1 MSTEAVNIVIQGQN
15 QAAGA
20 LRSAAQAMNNLSKS
34 TKGAATAMKSLVAV
48 QVGAILAKGFST
60 ATTAISAY
68 VSELRNTVDRTAKLA
83 NQTGIGVEALQGFA
97 VAASLGG
104 TDLETF
110 ANNVKRLTV
119 RVGRLA
125 ESGKTEI
132 FEKLNI
138 DFQKFRTLAPEDQ
151 FRILSQSINNIKD
164 PAEKARVAVELFGK
178 AGAEMLPMLNT
189 NFDDLQKRLVNL
201 GVILSSTQTSAIEEM
216 NDALNLV
223 QQTFKGIISQVTANL
238 APIVTSMANEFMGF
252 VEGFQGI
259 AGATGGNAL
268 ADAITNAF
276 FDIAEDLAGLF
287 DYVLSGF
294 GDFSSTMQG
303 IVAGFQMVADVFTVI
318 VETLKFAFNTF
329 QLAGN
334 SITEALGY
342 ALEGIGSWISDSMES
357 FGRDMRESAAQNRQ
371 QLVASMQQNIARRTQ
386 AGLDAIM
393 GRQGGGPTGTGVA
406 SQAVAAARERFGNV
420 RGVDPEAEAR
430 KQRERELSVL
440 QMQREAEMK
449 RRAKELGD
457 ALKEAADAQKTLT
470 SLVEQRD
477 QMEAER
483 TARLLARTPENQAVL
498 DRFSSRGPQLDAQQQ
513 TAESTKKL
521 AELNEKIL
529 AAQATIQKAAEMTA
543 RNTANMFGLVT
554 V

>member
-1 MSTEAVNIVIQGQN
+1 
-15 QAAGA
+15 
-20 LRSAAQAMNNLSKS
+20 
-34 TKGAATAMKSLVAV
+34 
-48 QVGAILAKGFST
+48 
-60 ATTAISAY
+60 
-68 VSELRNTVDRTAKLA
+68 
-83 NQTGIGVEALQGFA
+83 
-97 VAASLGG
+97 
-104 TDLETF
+104 
-110 ANNVKRLTV
+110 
-119 RVGRLA
+119 
-125 ESGKTEI
+125 
-132 FEKLNI
+132 
-138 DFQKFRTLAPEDQ
+138 
-151 FRILSQSINNIKD
+151 
-164 PAEKARVAVELFGK
+164 
-178 AGAEMLPMLNT
+178 
-189 NFDDLQKRLVNL
+189 
-201 GVILSSTQTSAIEEM
+201 
-216 NDALNLV
+216 
-223 QQTFKGIISQVTANL
+223 
-238 APIVTSMANEFMGF
+238 
-252 VEGFQGI
+252 
-259 AGATGGNAL
+259 
-268 ADAITNAF
+268 
-276 FDIAEDLAGLF
+276 
-287 DYVLSGF
+287 
-294 GDFSSTMQG
+294 
-303 IVAGFQMVADVFTVI
+303 
-318 VETLKFAFNTF
+318 
-329 QLAGN
+329 
-334 SITEALGY
+334 
-342 ALEGIGSWISDSMES
+342 
-357 FGRDMRESAAQNRQ
+357 
-371 QLVASMQQNIARRTQ
+371 MQQNAANIVR
-386 AGLDAIM
+386 AGQDAIM